1 MTGSRV
7 LVARVPR
14 PVENIDKCTERLK
27 RGLRDGILIL
37 GADVQYSI
45 EEFPPLGAVE
55 VVAGDVSRSDTEARP
70 RGRRAQKRPAGEAD
84 APPAPAV
91 TPAPPEAKAPS
102 PDAAPAVTVFRSTSG
117 EPPRETASAWR
128 LPMSAGEIVS
138 SYKHAAKPRAQIKV
152 LADLNACSR
161 ERIEEILRSAGEELP
176 DKGGRPRKVREAHE

>member
-7 LVARVPR
+7 LVVRVPR
-14 PVENIDKCTERLK
+14 PVENIDECTEYLK
-27 RGLRDGILIL
+27 RGLCDGILIL
-37 GADVQYSI
+37 GADVKYSI

-70 RGRRAQKRPAGEAD
+70 RGGARRKRPAGETG

-102 PDAAPAVTVFRSTSG
+102 PDAAPAATVFRSTSG
-117 EPPRETASAWR
+117 APPRETVSAWR

-138 SYKHAAKPRAQIKV
+138 SYKQAAKPRAQIKV
-152 LADLNACSR
+152 LADLNVCSR
-161 ERIEEILRSAGEELP
+161 ERIEEILRAAGEDLP
-176 DKGGRPRKVREAHE
+176 DKGGRPRKVRELCE